1 VDIGQVVGGRY
12 ELRRVLE
19 VDGRSTLLEA
29 VARDQDEFVV
39 VEVFRRFRLA
49 HENAAFLRELELAA
63 ALRSSHVARVLGSGC
78 DADGANY
85 VVSEPPEGESLEAVL
100 RRLGPLPLACI
111 VELMLQVC
119 GALDEAHAAQL
130 VHQDLSPE
138 TLFLTRQPDGS
149 PCVKVRGFGARRAS
163 HAISE
168 GRRVEA
174 SHFTAPE
181 QLSGASR
188 ADRRT
193 DVWGLGA
200 TIYELASGHRPFERA
215 PRELETALLTSEPQ
229 PLGERRPGLPAAF
242 SQAVMRCLMRSP
254 SARYGSVADVADALA
269 PYAPSRGVSGRVR
282 SELAAGATRLRSST
296 ERVRDLVRH
305 GKW

>member
-12 ELRRVLE
+12 ELKRVLE

-49 HENAAFLRELELAA
+49 HENAPFLRELELAA
-63 ALRSSHVARVLGSGC
+63 ALRSSHVARVLGSGS
-78 DADGANY
+78 DSDGANY
-85 VVSEPPEGESLEAVL
+85 VVSEAPEGESLAAML
-100 RRLGPLPLACI
+100 RRQGPLPLARI
-111 VELMLQVC
+111 VELVLQVC

-138 TLFLTRQPDGS
+138 TLFLTRLRDGS
-149 PCVKVRGFGARRAS
+149 PCVKVRGFGARRAW

-168 GRRVEA
+168 GWRVEG

-181 QLSGASR
+181 HLSGASR

-193 DVWGLGA
+193 DVWALGA
-200 TIYELASGHRPFERA
+200 TIYELATGHRPFEQA
-215 PRELETALLTSEPQ
+215 PRELETALLTSQPQ

-242 SQAVMRCLMRSP
+242 SEAVMRCLMRSP
-254 SARYGSVADVADALA
+254 SARYGSVTDLADALA
-269 PYAPSRGVSGRVR
+269 PYGPRRGASGRVR
-282 SELAAGATRLRSST
+282 NVLAAGATRLRSST
-296 ERVRDLVRH
+296 ERVCDLVRH

>member
-1 VDIGQVVGGRY
+1 VEVGQVVGGRY

-19 VDGRSTLLEA
+19 VGGHSTLLEA
-29 VARDQDEFVV
+29 VAREQDQLVV

-49 HENAAFLRELELAA
+49 HENAPFLRELELAA

-78 DADGANY
+78 DRDGSNY
-85 VVSEPPEGESLEAVL
+85 VVSEPPEGESLGTLL
-100 RRLGPLPLACI
+100 RRQGPLPLVRI

-119 GALDEAHAAQL
+119 GALGEAHEAQL

-138 TLFLTRQPDGS
+138 TLFLTRQSDGS
-149 PCVKVRGFGARRAS
+149 PCMKVRGFGARRAL

-168 GRRVEA
+168 GGEFDA

-181 QLSGASR
+181 QHPDALSV
-188 ADRRT
+188 DRRT

-200 TIYELASGHRPFERA
+200 TIYELATGRRPFE
-215 PRELETALLTSEPQ
+215 PGPPQLETALLTSEPR

-242 SQAVMRCLMRSP
+242 SDAVMRCLMRSP
-254 SARYGSVADVADALA
+254 SARYGSISDLADALV
-269 PYAPSRGVSGRVR
+269 PFGPKRGVSGTMR
-282 SELAAGATRLRSST
+282 SVLAAGATRLRSST